1 MAGELFE
8 NVNQV
13 HTYLKKEGWKVSY
26 NTLRKA
32 IDERKLTERR
42 KGGFAKRTVD
52 QYARVHL
59 AKKVDPTPEPEAPAE
74 ERITPGLHEQKLQR
88 QISGMEMKE
97 RREHFAFMRERGLYT
112 QTVSVERELADRWM
126 SMKLF
131 LSSWLVAEADTILAM
146 LGGDPEQALKMIKL
160 VQGNKVHADALSQY
174 MFSRKAELIDLFRK
188 GMEEALSKFGSG
200 QWFTEEMREAWE
212 EFEVNREDASREAAE
227 DVLESFGVNLAG
239 SNNLDA
245 LDDVLAQYWILPKEA
260 A

>member
-1 MAGELFE
+1 MADELFE

-13 HTYLKKEGWKVSY
+13 HTYLRSEGLKVSY

-32 IDERKLTERR
+32 IDDRKLIERR

-59 AKKVDPTPEPEAPAE
+59 SRKIDPTPDPEVSME
-74 ERITPGLHEQKLQR
+74 EKITPGLHEQKLQR

-112 QTVSVERELADRWM
+112 QTVTVERELADRWM

-131 LSSWLVAEADTILAM
+131 LSSWLVAEADTILAK
-146 LGGDPEQALKMIKL
+146 LGGDPHEALRMIEL
-160 VQGNKVHADALSQY
+160 VQGSDVHADALSQH
-174 MFSRKAELIDLFRK
+174 MFSRKAELVDMFRK

-212 EFEVNREDASREAAE
+212 EFEISREDVSREAAE
-227 DVLESFGVNLAG
+227 DVLDTLGAVADV
-239 SNNLDA
+239 DA
-245 LDDVLAQYWILPKEA
+245 IDDLLSQYWILPKEA